1 MKEKLY
7 RFLAGRYGM
16 DDLNKFLLAL
26 EILFLL
32 LNFFIPNGILL
43 ILFYFIFALYVFRSF
58 SRNIVARSIENQK
71 YVRIRSKITHTFKAF
86 FKSLK
91 DRSYHYYVCSKC
103 SQIIRVPRNK
113 GMITVTCPSCRT
125 QFDKKS

>member
-7 RFLAGRYGM
+7 RFLSGRYGM
-16 DDLNKFLLAL
+16 DDLNKLLFAL
-26 EILFLL
+26 ELL
-32 LNFFIPNGILL
+32 LIVLSFFIPGGIIL
-43 ILFYFIFALYVFRSF
+43 ILFYLVFALYIFRSF

-71 YVRIRSKITHTFKAF
+71 YIRIRSKITHTFKAF
-86 FKSLK
+86 FKSMK
-91 DRSYHYYVCSKC
+91 DHSHHYYVCPKC

-113 GMITVTCPSCRT
+113 GIITITCPSCRT

>member
-32 LNFFIPNGILL
+32 LNFFISNGILL

-91 DRSYHYYVCSKC
+91 DRSYHYYVCPKC
-103 SQIIRVPRNK
+103 SQIIRVPRKK
-113 GMITVTCPSCRT
+113 GMITITCPSCRT

>member
-16 DDLNKFLLAL
+16 DDLNKFLFAL
-26 EILFLL
+26 EILLIVL
-32 LNFFIPNGILL
+32 SFFVPNVIIA
-43 ILFYFIFALYVFRSF
+43 ILFYLVLVLYVFRSF
-58 SRNIVARSIENQK
+58 SRNIVARSIENQR

-86 FKSLK
+86 FRSLK
-91 DRSYHYYVCSKC
+91 DRSYYYYVCPKC

-113 GMITVTCPSCRT
+113 GMITITCPSCRT

>member
-16 DDLNKFLLAL
+16 DDLNKFLFAL
-26 EILFLL
+26 EILLIVL
-32 LNFFIPNGILL
+32 SFFVPNVIIA
-43 ILFYFIFALYVFRSF
+43 ILFYLVFALYVFRSF

-71 YVRIRSKITHTFKAF
+71 YVRIRSKIAHTFKAF
-86 FKSLK
+86 FRNLN
-91 DRSYHYYVCSKC
+91 DRSYHYYVCPKC

-113 GMITVTCPSCRT
+113 GMITITCPSCRT